1 MKIGKIKII
10 GINDKEMASIDIT
23 QAIKISQFAG
33 MKTVFDPDTGI
44 TARRPNNIKTTVII
58 IGPQPVIDRCLEV
71 MDSVIINII
80 NT

>member
-10 GINDKEMASIDIT
+10 GVNDKEMTSIDVT

-33 MKTVFDPDTGI
+33 MKTVEDPNTGI

-58 IGPQPVIDRCLEV
+58 IGPPPVVEQCHSV
-71 MDSVIINII
+71 MDSVIAQLI